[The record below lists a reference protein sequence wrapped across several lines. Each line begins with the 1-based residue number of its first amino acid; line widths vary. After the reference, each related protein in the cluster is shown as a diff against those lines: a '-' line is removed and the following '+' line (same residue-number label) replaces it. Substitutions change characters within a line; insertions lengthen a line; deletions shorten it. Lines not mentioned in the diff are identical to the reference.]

1 MRVKN
6 ENIQK
11 GQRVFN
17 NKSLKMPT
25 VYIYIIRADNIVL
38 QLYTGFSGVSS
49 GKEPICHC
57 RSCKRCGFDPWIGKI
72 PCRRAWQST
81 PVFLPGES
89 HGQGSLVG
97 YSPWGCQEPDMTKRL
112 SMHTLIKRK
121 NLNSNSGLCR
131 WQEKKTK
138 LFVKEKNS
146 LLVPMLPSKEN
157 GS

>member
-1 MRVKN
+1 MAAVT
-6 ENIQK
+6 IC
-11 GQRVFN
+11 
-17 NKSLKMPT
+17 SHL
-25 VYIYIIRADNIVL
+25 IIRKL
-38 QLYTGFSGVSS
+38 GFPGGAMVRNPPANAGDAHMHKTRVPSLGREDQPS
-49 GKEPICHC
+49 
-57 RSCKRCGFDPWIGKI
+57 
-72 PCRRAWQST
+72 